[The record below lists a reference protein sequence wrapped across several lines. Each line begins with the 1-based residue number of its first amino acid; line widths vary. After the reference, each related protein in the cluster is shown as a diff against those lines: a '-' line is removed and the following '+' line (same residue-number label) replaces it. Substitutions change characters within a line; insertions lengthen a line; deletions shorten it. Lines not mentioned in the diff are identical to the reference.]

1 MSTSTIRDARATLGV
16 PRDFSL
22 AELNKRYRILA
33 LQMHPDKNGNSPEA
47 TAAFQELNTAY
58 NLLLPGA
65 NDSDGHRAPLQKNT
79 TS

>member
-1 MSTSTIRDARATLGV
+1 MFGV
-16 PRDFSL
+16 PCDFSL

-58 NLLLPGA
+58 NLFLRSIQNWVPL
-65 NDSDGHRAPLQKNT
+65 APPQE
-79 TS
+79 